1 MRVVWAWKLAG
12 VVVGVEVV
20 MTSLARSKGAVWADG
35 VCVLEVVRAVAVFGL
50 GPGFG
55 TKGCANRRSRASW
68 ELV

>member
-20 MTSLARSKGAVWADG
+20 MTSLARSKGAVWA
-35 VCVLEVVRAVAVFGL
+35 VAVLGL

-55 TKGCANRRSRASW
+55 SRGCASRRSRASC